1 MTANPS
7 KPKCVVTGAA
17 GFIASHLCDRLVADG
32 HEVVGIDDF
41 ATGRPDNLAQVAA
54 NPAFALHRA
63 DVADFERMVPLF
75 EGAEWVFHLAAR
87 ADIVAAIRDPHIYHR
102 VNVDGTFA
110 VLEASRRADVKR
122 FVYAA
127 SSSCYGIPD
136 IFPTPETAPIRPLH
150 PYALT
155 KHLGEEYVM
164 HWHRTY
170 GLAAVSLRFFNV
182 FGPRHSIGGAYGAVF
197 AVFLAQKLAAR
208 PLTVVGD
215 GTQTRDFTFVTD
227 VVAAMVAA
235 AGADAADVAGE
246 VMNVGSGD
254 SYSVNHLATLLGGET
269 IPVPKRPGEPDR
281 SFADIAKIKRLLG
294 WQPTVGFEDGVATL
308 LEHIDDW
315 RESPVWTPESIE
327 EATADWFKY
336 LGTAA
341 G

>member
-1 MTANPS
+1 MIADIDEAG
-7 KPKCVVTGAA
+7 GAA
-17 GFIASHLCDRLVADG
+17 
-32 HEVVGIDDF
+32 
-41 ATGRPDNLAQVAA
+41 VAA
-54 NPAFALHRA
+54 AIGGAASFHRLDVTDRDQWAAAVTATEQAFGRLDILVNAAGIVFDGSVEDTSLA
-63 DVADFERMVPLF
+63 DWRRMI
-75 EGAEWVFHLAAR
+75 A
-87 ADIVAAIRDPHIYHR
+87 

-182 FGPRHSIGGAYGAVF
+182 FGPRHRTTGAYGAVF
-197 AVFLAQKLAAR
+197 GVFLAQKLAR
-208 PLTVVGD
+208 VPFTVVGD

-254 SYSVNHLATLLGGET
+254 SYSVNHLAALLGGET

-281 SFADIAKIKRLLG
+281 TFADIGKIRRLLG
-294 WQPTVGFEDGVATL
+294 WRPTVSFEDGVRML

-327 EATADWFKY
+327 DATADWFKY
-336 LGTAA
+336 LATAT